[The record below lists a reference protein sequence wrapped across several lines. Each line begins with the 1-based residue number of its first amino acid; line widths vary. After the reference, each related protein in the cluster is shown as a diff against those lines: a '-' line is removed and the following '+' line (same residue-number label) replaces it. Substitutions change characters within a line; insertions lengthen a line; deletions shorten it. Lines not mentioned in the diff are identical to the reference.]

1 MQMKEQVE
9 KEMVEKEMVEKE
21 MVEKEMV
28 EKEMVE
34 KEMVEKEMVQKLGGM
49 ELRSRYY
56 VPPGQPNS
64 IMIQLDHPGDVC
76 AGGNSLYICDQ
87 I

>member
-9 KEMVEKEMVEKE
+9 KEMREKEMVEKE
-21 MVEKEMV
+21 MVK
-28 EKEMVE
+28 
-34 KEMVEKEMVQKLGGM
+34 KEMVQKLGGM
-49 ELRSRYY
+49 ELRSWYY

-64 IMIQLDHPGDVC
+64 NMNQLDHPGDVS
-76 AGGNSLYICDQ
+76 ASGNSLYICDQ